1 MIGGSAG
8 QDGLVELAKFLAAA
22 EELLAVPSTADRPD
36 QLRRALGF
44 VVDFVGPEFRVERF
58 ESNGKP
64 SALIYPDHGGTRPEF
79 RVIFN
84 AHLDVVPAEPELFHP
99 RRDGDRL
106 YARGAQDMKVS
117 GLVLAQVFRESAPRL
132 PFPIALQLVT
142 DEEIGGRD
150 GTRYQIEQGVTG
162 RFVVIGEHSGLEIVA
177 DSKGLLHVVLRATG
191 RGGHGAYPW
200 LGDNALLKLVRTLNR
215 LSTRYPEV
223 TEAAWRTTVNLA
235 RIDTPNRAVNQIPA
249 YAEAWLDIRFPADDA
264 DLYGR
269 TVDEITAYL
278 ATFGEPGV
286 DVVVEHV
293 DGPHHADRDRPEIG
307 ALRRAAQAQGYAGD
321 FLYKHGAGDGRFY
334 SQRGIEAVVFGV
346 GGNGQH
352 GPEEYADI
360 TTIEPYHRA
369 LTDFLDDLEP

>member
-1 MIGGSAG
+1 VASPAQNGRV
-8 QDGLVELAKFLAAA
+8 DLAKFLAAA

-36 QLRRALGF
+36 QLRRALGL
-44 VVDFVGPEFRVERF
+44 VIDFVGPEFRVERF

-64 SALIYPDHGGTRPEF
+64 SALIYPAGPERPEF

-84 AHLDVVPAEPELFHP
+84 AHLDVVPAEPEQFHP
-99 RRDGDRL
+99 RRVGDRL

-117 GLVLAQVFRESAPRL
+117 GLLLAQVFRESAARL

-150 GTRYQIEQGVTG
+150 GTRHQIDEGVTG
-162 RFVVIGEHSGLEIVA
+162 QFVVIGEHSGLEIVA
-177 DSKGLLHVVLRATG
+177 DSKGLLHVALRANG

-215 LSTRYPEV
+215 LSARYPEV

-235 RIDTPNRAVNQIPA
+235 RIETPNRAVNQIPA
-249 YAEAWLDIRFPADDA
+249 YAEASLDIRFPADDA

-269 TVDEITAYL
+269 SIDELTAYL
-278 ATFGEPGV
+278 AGFAEPGV
-286 DVVVEHV
+286 DVVIEHV
-293 DGPHHADRDRPEIG
+293 DGPHHADRDRPEVL
-307 ALRRAAQAQGYAGD
+307 ALQRAARAQGYAGD

-360 TTIEPYHRA
+360 TTFEPYHRA
-369 LTDFLDDLEP
+369 LTAFLDELATLP